1 MISNEILSH
10 RLKKLRTEK
19 KITQK
24 KLAEILD
31 VSQTT
36 INAWESGRQ
45 EPSLGKIFL
54 LSKLFNITPDY
65 LYGFDNETKKYLN
78 FIKSEKY
85 LLSEDSPLTEE
96 DKLQISDIFAE
107 INSNMKK
114 LNKTQNDNHLHFTL
128 FLEEDLD
135 NVILKYKKHR
145 DFLLNIN
152 YKQTENHDIIN
163 NNIIE
168 QSTDIIKLTTLE
180 PEVSTL
186 IRKIIKMNDIQKA
199 QTINFV
205 GALTMFDD

>member
-1 MISNEILSH
+1 MISNEILNH

-78 FIKSEKY
+78 FIKNEKY

-107 INSNMKK
+107 IKSNMQK
-114 LNKTQNDNHLHFTL
+114 LNKTQNDNYLYFTL

-135 NVILKYKKHR
+135 SIILKYKKHR

-168 QSTDIIKLTTLE
+168 QNTDIIKLTTLE
-180 PEVSTL
+180 PEVST
-186 IRKIIKMNDIQKA
+186 IIKKIIKMNDIQKA

-205 GALTMFDD
+205 SALTMFDD